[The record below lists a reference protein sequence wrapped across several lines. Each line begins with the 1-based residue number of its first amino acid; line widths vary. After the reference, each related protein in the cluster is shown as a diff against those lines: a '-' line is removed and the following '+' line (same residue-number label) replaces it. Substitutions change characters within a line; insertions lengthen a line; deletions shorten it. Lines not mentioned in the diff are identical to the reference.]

1 MSRGVFTEK
10 ELMLPKLFSC
20 LVWVLVEDQAILL
33 ISICS
38 SSKCTV
44 HYRFVGSQY
53 PFLQTAGRPHLGMLI
68 RAVGLSLT
76 PEEIPDLFRPPD
88 PAEPSARNAPPT
100 FWGLVKMVA
109 GDRKYNA
116 GP

>member
-1 MSRGVFTEK
+1 
-10 ELMLPKLFSC
+10 MLPKLLSC
-20 LVWVLVEDQAILL
+20 LVWALVEDQAILL

-44 HYRFVGSQY
+44 HYRIVGPQY
-53 PFLQTAGRPHLGMLI
+53 PFLQTAGRTHLSMVI
-68 RAVGLSLT
+68 RAVALSLT
-76 PEEIPDLFRPPD
+76 LEEIPDLFKPPD

-109 GDRKYNA
+109 GGRKYNA